1 MYGLDI
7 NAKKIKRKPM
17 TKLSVKTKKQRVR
30 KLYTLDEICEI
41 LGYYD
46 ESNSDLDYDLLGKMD
61 DDKFEKVIIEKA
73 IINGN
78 FEEAIR
84 TNRRVAL

>member
-1 MYGLDI
+1 
-7 NAKKIKRKPM
+7 M
-17 TKLSVKTKKQRVR
+17 TTLSVKTKKQRVR

-46 ESNSDLDYDLLGKMD
+46 NSNPDLNYDLLSNMD
-61 DDKFEKVIIEKA
+61 DDKFEKAIINKA

-78 FEEAIR
+78 FEEAIK